1 MKQLKNER
9 GLTLVELLAVI
20 VILAI
25 IAAIAAV
32 AIGNVI
38 NNSKDKA
45 ILSDAVTIIDGV
57 KIAEMDGALKEKED
71 TATGTITLESGD
83 KTILEPYVELSEEK
97 WQGFK
102 GLKISGMNS
111 GKTKYEI
118 TYTPLS
124 KIKNEKY
131 QPKNVTSTASTASLE
146 DILQALEGKKPATAN
161 TQGEKQGA

>member
-45 ILSDAVTIIDGV
+45 ILSDAVTIIDGA
-57 KIAEMDGALKEKED
+57 KIAIMDDVGTKGVGEAAD
-71 TATGTITLESGD
+71 TVTLGKDEL
-83 KTILEPYVELSEEK
+83 TPYVELSEEK
-97 WQGFK
+97 WKSGNVETKVTVTEDPTK
-102 GLKISGMNS
+102 GTSYK
-111 GKTKYEI
+111 I
-118 TYTPLS
+118 TYGKLND
-124 KIKNEKY
+124 IKNSKY
-131 QPKNVTSTASTASLE
+131 TPSDLAENTASLE
-146 DILQALEGKKPATAN
+146 KILEALEGNGTGK
-161 TQGEKQGA
+161 

>member
-45 ILSDAVTIIDGV
+45 ILSDAVTIIDGA
-57 KIAEMDGALKEKED
+57 KIAVMDDVEVPEGGLKK
-71 TATGTITLESGD
+71 AQ
-83 KTILEPYVELSEEK
+83 LEPYVELSDEK
-97 WQGFK
+97 WGDQDGVK
-102 GLKISGMNS
+102 VEVLGEAA
-111 GKTKYEI
+111 GKTTYVI
-118 TYTPLS
+118 TYPKLAE
-124 KIKNEKY
+124 IKNDKY
-131 QPKNVTSTASTASLE
+131 KPDAKNDPEGLDGGQGTGGNKATLE
-146 DILQALEGKKPATAN
+146 ALLSALEGKK
-161 TQGEKQGA
+161 E

>member
-45 ILSDAVTIIDGV
+45 ILSDAVTIIDGA
-57 KIAEMDGALKEKED
+57 KIAVMDDEGEKSEDGKTVTLKKEEL
-71 TATGTITLESGD
+71 TS
-83 KTILEPYVELSEEK
+83 YVELSDDK
-97 WQGFK
+97 WGDNTK
-102 GLKISGMNS
+102 VEITGESD
-111 GKTKYEI
+111 GKTKYKI
-118 TYTPLS
+118 TYDKLQE
-124 KIKNEKY
+124 IKNNKY
-131 QPKNVTSTASTASLE
+131 RPTETVSNEADLGQLLK
-146 DILQALEGKKPATAN
+146 ALEGN
-161 TQGEKQGA
+161 GEGNNK